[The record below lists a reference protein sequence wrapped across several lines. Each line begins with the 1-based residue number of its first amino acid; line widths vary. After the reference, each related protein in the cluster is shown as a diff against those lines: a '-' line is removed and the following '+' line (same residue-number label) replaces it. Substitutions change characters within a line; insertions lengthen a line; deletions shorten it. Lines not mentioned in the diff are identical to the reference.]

1 MHDIQERLRQIELLP
16 AQAEQRAEKQTETA
30 LAFIESTKI
39 QAEEI
44 IERLA
49 MNDAYIR
56 LKMMRAPDLLLIEME
71 KEARPQPP
79 QRRGFFG

>member
-1 MHDIQERLRQIELLP
+1 MNDIQDRLRQIELLP
-16 AQAEQRAEKQTETA
+16 AQAEQRAETA

-39 QAEEI
+39 QSEEI
-44 IERLA
+44 IEKLA
-49 MNDAYIR
+49 MNDAFVQI
-56 LKMMRAPDLLLIEME
+56 KMMRTPDVLLIEMV